1 MGRSMGPT
9 GSQTVSA
16 VVRAYGEQFPRVR
29 AAVNGG
35 PKDSGF
41 VAVTVGTTLTY
52 CYDLAAVESFATA
65 WAEAVTRP
73 TQWLSETT
81 DDLPQSVG
89 CQLTMQVSVA
99 GSMPTDVRLVAAQA
113 SAEGVAHL
121 AVRVGRIV
129 TVVFDKSALAGY
141 RQAWAEALDYG
152 RRIFTNPEPD
162 AFDEIEN
169 RIRERERR
177 QFERTGQVPRRQ

>member
-1 MGRSMGPT
+1 MGRSKAPT
-9 GSQTVSA
+9 GSQMVSA
-16 VVRAYGEQFPRVR
+16 VVRAYGEQFPKVR

-35 PKDSGF
+35 PKDSAF

-73 TQWLSETT
+73 TQWLADTS
-81 DDLPQSVG
+81 DDLPLSVG
-89 CQLTMQVSVA
+89 CQLTMQVSVV
-99 GSMPTDVRLVAAQA
+99 GSLPTDVRLVAAQA
-113 SAEGVAHL
+113 SAEGRAHL

-129 TVVFDKSALAGY
+129 TVVFDKSALAAY
-141 RQAWAEALDYG
+141 RQAWSEALDYG

-177 QFERTGQVPRRQ
+177 HFERTGELLSGQ

>member
-1 MGRSMGPT
+1 MGRSMAPT
-9 GSQTVSA
+9 GSQTLSA
-16 VVRAYGEQFPRVR
+16 VVRAYGEQLPRVR

-35 PKDSGF
+35 PKDGGY

-65 WAEAVTRP
+65 WAEAMTRP
-73 TQWLSETT
+73 TQWLAESADE
-81 DDLPQSVG
+81 LPHGNG
-89 CQLTMQVSVA
+89 CQLTVQVSVV
-99 GSMPTDVRLVAAQA
+99 GTQPTDVRLVAAQA
-113 SAEGVAHL
+113 SPEGRAHI
-121 AVRVGRIV
+121 AVRVGRVV
-129 TVVFDKSALAGY
+129 TVVFDRLALAGY

-152 RRIFTNPEPD
+152 RRIFSNPEPD

-177 QFERTGQVPRRQ
+177 HFERTGQLPARA